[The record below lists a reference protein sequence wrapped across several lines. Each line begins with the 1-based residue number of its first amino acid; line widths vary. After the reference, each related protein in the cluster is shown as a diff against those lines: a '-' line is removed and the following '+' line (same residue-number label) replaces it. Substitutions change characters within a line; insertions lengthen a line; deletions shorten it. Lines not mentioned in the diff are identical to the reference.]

1 MSIRKRQ
8 TKHGTSYDVCIYV
21 APGKR
26 RAKTVRTKSAA
37 IALEAAWIAERDAK
51 STHDGTLTLKQYI
64 TRVYWPVAS
73 QRLAATSKDTY
84 EQEIRLRINP
94 ALGALPLRDIDRAA
108 IQNLMVDKC
117 ASAGTAKKSIGVL
130 KTILNEAIHDGYITK
145 NYACSKFALPSTPS
159 QPRDNGLVLS
169 TFAEIHAALDM
180 VDEYATTSVQ
190 RIAYTG
196 LLQGLRPE
204 ERYALDWSCFDLDAQ
219 TLTITQARI
228 KASPLHGGV
237 QDKTTK
243 TANSKRTIP
252 IHPRLHALLLSTPS
266 TRSGA
271 FIQAA
276 TGGRISPSTAQHRW
290 RQFLREH
297 PDFPPVTIENM
308 RHSFATAYLDAGGHI
323 ETLSRILGHANIST
337 TVNRYFR
344 PDVKALRNDFD
355 RITQESRMDNVCAG
369 QRLEFDSPRLHH
381 FEQSL
386 LQVIAEYFGDSE

>member
-8 TKHGTSYDVCIYV
+8 TKSGYVYDVTVYV
-21 APGKR
+21 HAGKR
-26 RAKTVRTKSAA
+26 QTKTVHSKSAA

-64 TRVYWPVAS
+64 AKVYWPVAS

-117 ASAGTAKKSIGVL
+117 KSAGTAKKAIGVL
-130 KTILNEAIHDGYITK
+130 KTILNEALHDGYITK

-180 VDEYATTSVQ
+180 VDELASVSVQ

-219 TLTITQARI
+219 TLTISEARI

-237 QDKTTK
+237 QDKQTK
-243 TANSKRTIP
+243 TKNSARTIP
-252 IHPRLHALLLSTPS
+252 IHPRLHELLLSTPS
-266 TRSGA
+266 NRKGA

-308 RHSFATAYLDAGGHI
+308 RHSFATAYLDAGGRI

-344 PDVKALRNDFD
+344 PDVKALRHDLD
-355 RITQESRMDNVCAG
+355 RIAKISRMNDVSAG
-369 QRLEFDSPRLHH
+369 QRPEFDSPRLHH
-381 FEQSL
+381 IESSL
-386 LQVIAEYFGDSE
+386 MQVIAEYFDSIE

>member
-8 TKHGTSYDVCIYV
+8 TKSGYVYDVTVYV
-21 APGKR
+21 HAGKR
-26 RAKTVRTKSAA
+26 RTKTVHTKSAA
-37 IALEAAWIAERDAK
+37 IALEASWIAERDAK

-64 TRVYWPVAS
+64 AKVYWPVAS

-117 ASAGTAKKSIGVL
+117 ASSGTAKKSIGVL
-130 KTILNEAIHDGYITK
+130 KTILNEALHDGYITK

-169 TFAEIHAALDM
+169 TFSEIHAALDM

-237 QDKTTK
+237 QDKATK

-252 IHPRLHALLLSTPS
+252 IHPRLHELLLSTPS
-266 TRSGA
+266 NRKGA

-276 TGGRISPSTAQHRW
+276 GSGRISPSTAQHRW

-323 ETLSRILGHANIST
+323 ETLSRILGHSNIST
-337 TVNRYFR
+337 TVNRYYK
-344 PDVKALRNDFD
+344 PDVKALRHDLD
-355 RITQESRMDNVCAG
+355 RIAKISRMNDVCAG
-369 QRLEFDSPRLHH
+369 QRPEFDSPRLHH
-381 FEQSL
+381 IESSL
-386 LQVIAEYFGDSE
+386 MQVIVDYFDSIE

>member
-8 TKHGTSYDVCIYV
+8 TKSGYVYDVTVYV
-21 APGKR
+21 HAGKR
-26 RAKTVRTKSAA
+26 RTKTTHSKSAA

-64 TRVYWPVAS
+64 AKVYWPVAS

-117 ASAGTAKKSIGVL
+117 ASVGTAKKSIGVL
-130 KTILNEAIHDGYITK
+130 KTILNEAVHDGYITK

-180 VDEYATTSVQ
+180 VDEYAITS
-190 RIAYTG
+190 G
-196 LLQGLRPE
+196 PE

-237 QDKTTK
+237 QDKQTK
-243 TANSKRTIP
+243 TKNSARTIP
-252 IHPRLHALLLSTPS
+252 LHPRLHELLMSTPS

-271 FIQAA
+271 FIQSA
-276 TGGRISPSTAQHRW
+276 GSGRISPSTAQHRW

-308 RHSFATAYLDAGGHI
+308 RHSFATAYLDAGGRI

-355 RITQESRMDNVCAG
+355 RITQESRMNDVCAG

-381 FEQSL
+381 IESSL
-386 LQVIAEYFGDSE
+386 MQVIADYFSQLE

>member
-8 TKHGTSYDVCIYV
+8 TKHGTSYDVTVYV
-21 APGKR
+21 HAGKR
-26 RAKTVRTKSAA
+26 RTKTVHTKSAA

-64 TRVYWPVAS
+64 TRIYWPVAS

-94 ALGALPLRDIDRAA
+94 ALGALQLRDIDRAA

-130 KTILNEAIHDGYITK
+130 KTILNEAIHDGYIGK

-159 QPRDNGLVLS
+159 TPRDNGLVLS
-169 TFAEIHAALDM
+169 TFAEIYHALDM
-180 VDEYATTSVQ
+180 VDELASVSVQ

-196 LLQGLRPE
+196 FLQGLRPE

-237 QDKTTK
+237 QDKETK
-243 TANSKRTIP
+243 TEKSTRTIP
-252 IHPRLHALLLSTPS
+252 MHPRFHELLLSTPS

-276 TGGRISPSTAQHRW
+276 SSGRISPSTAQHRW
-290 RQFLREH
+290 RRFLAEH
-297 PDFPPVTIENM
+297 PDFPPVTLENM

-323 ETLSRILGHANIST
+323 ETLSRILGHSNIST
-337 TVNRYFR
+337 TVNRYYK
-344 PDVKALRNDFD
+344 PDVKALHHDMQ
-355 RITQESRMDNVCAG
+355 RITQESRIDGVFPG

-381 FEQSL
+381 LLTEL
-386 LQVIAEYFGDSE
+386 LQVIGDVSECEN